1 MRAGDTE
8 KGLLG
13 TSQNSFGILVR
24 HQDQEGT
31 VEEGTR
37 EKEASFLKLGTELQA
52 LLPERILS
60 LF

>member
-37 EKEASFLKLGTELQA
+37 EKEASFLKLTELQA